1 MVTATFALICS
12 DMSVQGSPGGE
23 VKGSEKRIG
32 NGRLIRLRRNKG
44 GPAKFAF
51 EETADNC

>member
-44 GPAKFAF
+44 WSCQICLWG
-51 EETADNC
+51 DCW